1 MQVEDK
7 HITQGVRDLLGE
19 PKKAIRKLSGPMMF
33 GMFVQSIYNVVDG
46 FWVAGLGADEL
57 AAVGLFFP
65 FFIILIAIGAGIGV
79 GGSSAI
85 SRRIGER
92 NREAASNTAVHTLI
106 LGLTIALVLTF
117 SVLPFIKGIFIALSS
132 SDRVGFMA
140 AAYARIIF
148 AGSVFVIFSNVANA
162 VLRGEGDA
170 KRAMYGL
177 ILGSGLN
184 IILDPIFIY
193 TLDFGVVGA
202 AMATII
208 SLMTSSLL
216 FTYWLFIRRNTYVDI
231 IFKDFKYKKEIL
243 KEILRVGVPSS
254 LAQLSMSATMVFLII
269 IVEIVNGDDG
279 VAVFTSGWRI
289 VMLGVIP
296 LLGLATGVTAV
307 TGAAFGAKDKY
318 KLRTAYLY
326 AIKIGVIIELSVGVI
341 IAVFASQ
348 VSYIFTYS
356 KEAAHIS
363 ANLVRFLRI
372 TAIFYPTVPLGMLT
386 SAMFRGIGMGTRSLI
401 VTILRTIIL
410 QVPIAYL
417 FGIVFGLGLTG
428 VWIGLV
434 LGNVLAVIVT
444 FTWGS
449 ITIARVL

>member
-1 MQVEDK
+1 
-7 HITQGVRDLLGE
+7 
-19 PKKAIRKLSGPMMF
+19 
-33 GMFVQSIYNVVDG
+33 
-46 FWVAGLGADEL
+46 
-57 AAVGLFFP
+57 
-65 FFIILIAIGAGIGV
+65 
-79 GGSSAI
+79 
-85 SRRIGER
+85 
-92 NREAASNTAVHTLI
+92 
-106 LGLTIALVLTF
+106 
-117 SVLPFIKGIFIALSS
+117 
-132 SDRVGFMA
+132 
-140 AAYARIIF
+140 
-148 AGSVFVIFSNVANA
+148 
-162 VLRGEGDA
+162 
-170 KRAMYGL
+170 
-177 ILGSGLN
+177 
-184 IILDPIFIY
+184 
-193 TLDFGVVGA
+193 
-202 AMATII
+202 
-208 SLMTSSLL
+208 
-216 FTYWLFIRRNTYVDI
+216 
-231 IFKDFKYKKEIL
+231 
-243 KEILRVGVPSS
+243 
-254 LAQLSMSATMVFLII
+254 MSATMVFLII
-269 IVEIVNGDDG
+269 IIEIVNGDDG

-326 AIKIGVIIELSVGVI
+326 AIKIGVIIELSVGMI

-363 ANLVRFLRI
+363 ADLVRFLRI

-444 FTWGS
+444 FTWGR

>member
-1 MQVEDK
+1 MQVKDK

-19 PKKAIRKLSGPMMF
+19 PKEAIRKLSVPMMI
-33 GMFVQSIYNVVDG
+33 GMLVQSIYNVVDG

-57 AAVGLFFP
+57 ASIGLFFP
-65 FFIILIAIGAGIGV
+65 FFIILIAIGMGIGV

-92 NREAASNTAVHTLI
+92 NREEAGNTAVHTLI
-106 LGLTIALVLTF
+106 LGLTIALALTF
-117 SVLPFIKGIFIALSS
+117 SVLPFIKGIFISLSS
-132 SDRVGFMA
+132 SDRVGLLA
-140 AAYARIIF
+140 ADYARIIF

-177 ILGSGLN
+177 LLGSGLN

-202 AMATII
+202 AMATVI
-208 SLMTSSLL
+208 SLMVSSLL

-231 IFKDFKYKKEIL
+231 IFKDFKYKKKIL
-243 KEILRVGVPSS
+243 KEILSVGVPSS

-269 IVEIVNGDDG
+269 IIELVNGDDG

-307 TGAAFGAKDKY
+307 TGAAFGAKDKI

-363 ANLVRFLRI
+363 ADLVRFLRI

-417 FGIVFGLGLTG
+417 FGVVFGLGLTG
-428 VWIGLV
+428 VWIGIV

-444 FTWGS
+444 FTWGRF
-449 ITIARVL
+449 TIARVL

>member
-7 HITQGVRDLLGE
+7 HLTQGVRDLLGE
-19 PKKAIRKLSGPMMF
+19 PKKAIRKLSVPMMF
-33 GMFVQSIYNVVDG
+33 GMLVQSIYSVVDG

-57 AAVGLFFP
+57 ASIGLFFP
-65 FFIILIAIGAGIGV
+65 FFIILIAIGMGIGV

-92 NREAASNTAVHTLI
+92 NKEGASNTAVHTLI

-117 SVLPFIKGIFIALSS
+117 SALPFIKGIFISLSS
-132 SDRVGFMA
+132 SDRIGFLA
-140 AAYARIIF
+140 ADYARIIF

-177 ILGSGLN
+177 MLGSGLN

-193 TLDFGVVGA
+193 ILDFGVVGA
-202 AMATII
+202 AIATII
-208 SLMTSSLL
+208 SLMVTSLL
-216 FTYWLFIRRNTYVDI
+216 FIYWLFIRRNTYVDI

-243 KEILRVGVPSS
+243 KEILSVGLPSS
-254 LAQLSMSATMVFLII
+254 LSQLSMSATMVFLII
-269 IVEIVNGDDG
+269 IIEIVNGDDG

-307 TGAAFGAKDKY
+307 TGAAFGAKDKC

-363 ANLVRFLRI
+363 ADLVRFLRI

-417 FGIVFGLGLTG
+417 FSIVFGLGLTG

-434 LGNVLAVIVT
+434 LGNILAVIVT
-444 FTWGS
+444 FAWGRV
-449 ITIARVL
+449 TIARVL